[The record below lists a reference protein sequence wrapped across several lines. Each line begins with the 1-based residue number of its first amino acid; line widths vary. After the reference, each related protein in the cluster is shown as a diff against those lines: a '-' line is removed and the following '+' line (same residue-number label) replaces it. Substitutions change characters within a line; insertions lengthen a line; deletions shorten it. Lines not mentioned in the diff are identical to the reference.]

1 MPLCFPLS
9 QIPLLIVPFG
19 SCRILRNTRFP
30 SSFSIKHIYVSI
42 LKSTFWGVLHSF
54 FFFFFLIALFAFS
67 FLNFHGLHGCV
78 CRGYI
83 CVYTHG
89 LGFLHVWVPWTYD
102 PHKLWEWLARPCFFL
117 MCVLVLS
124 KKRMLFRKE
133 IALQSS
139 YQLIWESRFLPL
151 STLVGGYNVLK
162 EFWAFHALK
171 DLHREHDT
179 RSSFGFPLT

>member
-9 QIPLLIVPFG
+9 QIPHLIVPFG

-42 LKSTFWGVLHSF
+42 LKSTFWGVLHSC
-54 FFFFFLIALFAFS
+54 FFFFLIALFAFS

-89 LGFLHVWVPWTYD
+89 VFACVGSMDVWSPQAVGVIGQA
-102 PHKLWEWLARPCFFL
+102 LFFL

-151 STLVGGYNVLK
+151 STLVSCYNVLK

-171 DLHREHDT
+171 DLHREHNT